1 MKAPGEVI
9 ARAESVL
16 IHPPSRPGQID
27 PRWLA
32 LIEVSDLIERHPGD
46 VWPFILRWGS
56 HPDDEVRAAVAA
68 CLLEHLL
75 EYHFDQYFPQV
86 QQAVTDPLFADT
98 FSLCWKYGQ
107 SEIPGNSARF
117 DGLIR
122 ETAARRELRHAA
134 MSPRRAPRYEGQ
146 RSNVKGQR

>member
-1 MKAPGEVI
+1 MTAPGEVI

-16 IHPPSRPGQID
+16 IHPPSPQGQID

-32 LIEVSDLIERHPGD
+32 LIDVGDLIPHHPGD

-56 HPDDEVRAAVAA
+56 HPDDDVRAAVAA

-75 EYHFDQYFPQV
+75 EHHFEAYFPLV
-86 QQAVTDPLFADT
+86 QQAVMDPLFADT
-98 FSLCWKYGQ
+98 LSLCWKYGQ
-107 SEIPGNSARF
+107 AEIPANSARF

-122 ETAARRELRHAA
+122 EAAARRERRHAA
-134 MSPRRAPRYEGQ
+134 PPPGRAPRQ
-146 RSNVKGQR
+146 SA

>member
-1 MKAPGEVI
+1 MTAPGEVI

-32 LIEVSDLIERHPGD
+32 LIEVGDHIAQHPEE
-46 VWPFILRWGS
+46 VWPFVLRWGS
-56 HPDDEVRAAVAA
+56 HPDDDVRAAVAA

-75 EYHFDQYFPQV
+75 EHHFDAYFPRV
-86 QQAVTDPLFADT
+86 QLAVDDPLFADT
-98 FSLCWKYGQ
+98 FSLCWKFGQ
-107 SEIPGNSARF
+107 AELPVNSARF

-122 ETAARRELRHAA
+122 ETAARRELR
-134 MSPRRAPRYEGQ
+134 
-146 RSNVKGQR
+146 VKGRTTFDQSA